1 MDGRAEQPTPEEAP
15 VNADT
20 ALTLG
25 DYVLGTRLA
34 RRVSADVYD
43 ARHTPT
49 GAPRLVYVL
58 RPAAMGDHPLVHR
71 VVCEVD
77 AARWLRHPA
86 VAKVDGY
93 GDTPSRRLY
102 VGVERA
108 PGRPLGELL
117 ADGERMVPSR
127 VVRLAARLVEALDEA
142 HAVGLTHGRLTP
154 EAVVVADESD
164 DAGSPLV
171 TLVGLGVGA
180 IAFDAEV
187 READRPY
194 VSPEQLA
201 GGDADA
207 RSDVFGLASLLQ
219 HALLGAAPTVVS
231 AATRSDDEA
240 GDDEHRSTAAVF
252 ATARSADPRRRPATV
267 KGFWVE
273 LLAALVADASAVVG
287 ARIERS
293 RSEDE
298 ADAAGLPLAARG
310 PELGMLEHL
319 ELDVLDFDVAP
330 AEPIARQSAAEPSFG
345 VPSIWSQPAPAA
357 PPVLAPRPAV
367 TERAVSRPSAHD
379 LVDHDWERERE
390 RERTVRP
397 HGPAAAAA
405 AAAEQEETVA
415 SGRRRRRVVA
425 LLCLAVP
432 AVAAALGLPLA
443 YDGDED
449 GVPQIQESAAEVTT
463 PYELPI
469 ASQEPLP
476 EPAPRDSDSVEK
488 ALPTLPM
495 VELPDAGL
503 PTVNPSLR
511 AVVRPG
517 DFGRG
522 ISRSDSLR

>member
-15 VNADT
+15 VSADA

-25 DYVLGTRLA
+25 DYVLGPRLA

-43 ARHTPT
+43 ATHTPT

-108 PGRPLGELL
+108 PGRSLGELL

-164 DAGSPLV
+164 ATGSPLV

-180 IAFDAEV
+180 VAFDPDV
-187 READRPY
+187 GEADRPY

-231 AATRSDDEA
+231 AVARADDDA

-252 ATARSADPRRRPATV
+252 AAARSADPRRRPASV

-287 ARIERS
+287 ARIERT

-298 ADAAGLPLAARG
+298 AEAAERPLAARG

-319 ELDVLDFDVAP
+319 ELDVLDFEAAP
-330 AEPIARQSAAEPSFG
+330 AVPTPLSAAEPSFG
-345 VPSIWSQPAPAA
+345 MPSIWLQSPSTSPSPA
-357 PPVLAPRPAV
+357 LAPRPTV
-367 TERAVSRPSAHD
+367 VERVAPRPTAHD
-379 LVDHDWERERE
+379 WIDHEWERERE
-390 RERTVRP
+390 RERTGRP
-397 HGPAAAAA
+397 YGPGSTAV
-405 AAAEQEETVA
+405 AAEPSAPSRAV
-415 SGRRRRRVVA
+415 RRRRLVA
-425 LLCLAVP
+425 ILCLVVP

-443 YDGDED
+443 YEADDD
-449 GVPQIQESAAEVTT
+449 GVARIQESAAEVTT

-469 ASQEPLP
+469 AAREPQPP
-476 EPAPRDSDSVEK
+476 EPAPRDSVETPALP
-488 ALPTLPM
+488 ALPT
-495 VELPDAGL
+495 VVLPDAGL
-503 PTVNPSLR
+503 PTVNPALR
-511 AVVRPG
+511 SVVRPG
-517 DFGRG
+517 DFARG
-522 ISRSDSLR
+522 ISRPDSVR

>member
-1 MDGRAEQPTPEEAP
+1 MDGRAEQPIPEQAP
-15 VNADT
+15 ISADS

-25 DYVLGTRLA
+25 DYVLGPRLA

-43 ARHTPT
+43 ATHTPT

-58 RPAAMGDHPLVHR
+58 RPAAMRDHPLVHR

-108 PGRPLGELL
+108 PGRTLGELL
-117 ADGERMVPSR
+117 ADGERLVPSR

-164 DAGSPLV
+164 ATGSPLV

-180 IAFDAEV
+180 VAFDAEV
-187 READRPY
+187 SEAERPY
-194 VSPEQLA
+194 VSPEQL
-201 GGDADA
+201 GGGEADA

-231 AATRSDDEA
+231 AAARADDGA
-240 GDDEHRSTAAVF
+240 GDDEHRSTAAVL
-252 ATARSADPRRRPATV
+252 AAARSADPRRRPATV

-287 ARIERS
+287 ARIERT
-293 RSEDE
+293 RTEDE
-298 ADAAGLPLAARG
+298 AADLPPAARA
-310 PELGMLEHL
+310 PEVGLLQHL
-319 ELDVLDFDVAP
+319 ELDVLDFDAAP
-330 AEPIARQSAAEPSFG
+330 AEPTVRRSAAEPSFG
-345 VPSIWSQPAPAA
+345 VPSRWSEPAPVA
-357 PPVLAPRPAV
+357 PPAALAPRPAV
-367 TERAVSRPSAHD
+367 VERAVSRPAAHD
-379 LVDHDWERERE
+379 LIDHDWERDRE
-390 RERTVRP
+390 RERTGRP
-397 HGPAAAAA
+397 HGPGTAAAAA
-405 AAAEQEETVA
+405 AAQAEPA
-415 SGRRRRRVVA
+415 ARGRRRRRVVA

-432 AVAAALGLPLA
+432 AVAAALSLPLA
-443 YDGDED
+443 YEDDGDA
-449 GVPQIQESAAEVTT
+449 PRIQESAAEVTT

-469 ASQEPLP
+469 AAREPLP
-476 EPAPRDSDSVEK
+476 EPAVRDSTER
-488 ALPTLPM
+488 ALPSVPL
-495 VELPDAGL
+495 VDLPDAGL
-503 PTVNPSLR
+503 PTVDPSLR
-511 AVVRPG
+511 PLVRPG
-517 DFGRG
+517 DFAGG
-522 ISRSDSLR
+522 ISRPDSLR